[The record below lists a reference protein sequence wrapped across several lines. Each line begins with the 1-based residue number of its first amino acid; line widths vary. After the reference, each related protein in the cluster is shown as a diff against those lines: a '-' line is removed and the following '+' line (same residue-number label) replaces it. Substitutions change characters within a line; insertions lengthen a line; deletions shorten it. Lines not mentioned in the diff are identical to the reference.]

1 MSGPW
6 NLDISLTGTY
16 NRNEVTEINNEEGR
30 LFGAGVSTSMNN
42 VAMAQV
48 GYPIAFFWGY
58 RTAGIFQ
65 SYDEVQA
72 HVNSEGDVIQ
82 PNARPGDLRFLDVND
97 DGEIT
102 DEDRVMIGNPYPD
115 FTLGLNVNTGWR
127 NFDFSMFWYGA
138 FGHDIFTGGTRR
150 HDLNMP
156 NWKADVLERW
166 TEDNPSTWHPRVT
179 INDPNGNFTRPS
191 DFFIEDGSYVRLRNV
206 SLGYRMPPHLAS
218 AIGASGLRVYLSA
231 QNLLTFTGYSGHDPE
246 IGSGWALDVGIDRNI
261 YPQARTFS
269 LGLNLDF

>member
-1 MSGPW
+1 
-6 NLDISLTGTY
+6 
-16 NRNEVTEINNEEGR
+16 
-30 LFGAGVSTSMNN
+30 MNN

-48 GYPIAFFWGY
+48 GSPIAFFWGY

-65 SYDEVQA
+65 SVDDVQA
-72 HVNSEGDVIQ
+72 HVNSRGEMIQ
-82 PNARPGDLRFLDVND
+82 PNARPGDLRFVDVND
-97 DGEIT
+97 DGQIT

-115 FTLGLNVNTGWR
+115 FTLGLNVTTGWR
-127 NFDFSMFWYGA
+127 NFDFNMFWYGA
-138 FGHDIFTGGTRR
+138 FGQDIFTGGTRR

-166 TEDNPSTWHPRVT
+166 TEDNPSTLHPRVT

-206 SLGYRMPPHLAS
+206 SFGYRMPPHLAN

-246 IGSGWALDVGIDRNI
+246 IGSSWALDVGIDRNI